1 MEVTKNERVLMVVSE
16 LVRHD
21 EPMLKKKV
29 IDANSTLSLI
39 NIMRRN
45 LLNFNNNYER
55 TKQSS

>member
-39 NIMRRN
+39 NIMRRK

>member
-29 IDANSTLSLI
+29 IDANSTLFFI